1 MRVKAST
8 IIRACN
14 DVEAEKRFAYR
25 YRRAGYP
32 PIEVI
37 WDMPKTRENIKMVED
52 FIHDYYYGARII
64 RFFLLHQEK
73 EGEKRGKV
81 GGPASRVA

>member
-37 WDMPKTRENIKMVED
+37 WDIPKTRENIKMVED
-52 FIHDYYYGARII
+52 FVYDCYYGAKII
-64 RFFLLHQEK
+64 RFFLHKQK
-73 EGEKRGKV
+73 EGE
-81 GGPASRVA
+81 SR

>member
-14 DVEAEKRFAYR
+14 DVEAEKRFQYR

-37 WDMPKTRENIKMVED
+37 WDIPKTRENIKMVED
-52 FIHDYYYGARII
+52 FVYDCYYGARII
-64 RFFLLHQEK
+64 RFFLHKQK
-73 EGEKRGKV
+73 EGE
-81 GGPASRVA
+81 

>member
-14 DVEAEKRFAYR
+14 DVEAEKRFQYR
-25 YRRAGYP
+25 YRRAGFP

-37 WDMPKTRENIKMVED
+37 WDIPKTRENIKMVED
-52 FIHDYYYGARII
+52 FVYDCYYGARII
-64 RFFLLHQEK
+64 RFFLHKQK
-73 EGEKRGKV
+73 EGKR
-81 GGPASRVA
+81 

>member
-14 DVEAEKRFAYR
+14 DVEAEKRFQYR
-25 YRRAGYP
+25 YRRAGFP

-37 WDMPKTRENIKMVED
+37 WDIPKTRENIKMVED
-52 FIHDYYYGARII
+52 FVYDCYYGARII
-64 RFFLLHQEK
+64 RFFLHKQK
-73 EGEKRGKV
+73 EGE
-81 GGPASRVA
+81 

>member
-14 DVEAEKRFAYR
+14 DVEAEKRFQYR

-37 WDMPKTRENIKMVED
+37 WDIPKTKENIKMVED
-52 FIHDYYYGARII
+52 FIHDYYFSARII
-64 RFFLLHQEK
+64 RLFLPHQEK
-73 EGEKRGKV
+73 EGGKS
-81 GGPASRVA
+81 A